1 MLAVLIK
8 RVLAPEMETTYEEF
22 SRKIIQAAVPAQ
34 GFISCKAFKDIN
46 DPCVRYALI
55 QMETLAD
62 WKCWQDSPERAAALG
77 PIQPMLQEPEIIS
90 ILTTA

>member
-8 RVLAPEMETTYEEF
+8 RVLAPGMETTYEEF
-22 SRKIIQAAVPAQ
+22 SRKIVQAAVPAQ
-34 GFISCKAFKDIN
+34 GFISSKVFKDIN
-46 DPCVRYALI
+46 DPCVRFALI

-62 WKCWQDSPERAAALG
+62 WQAWQQSPERAKALG
-77 PIQPMLQEPEIIS
+77 PIQPLMLEPETIS

>member
-8 RVLAPEMETTYEEF
+8 RVLAPGMETTYEEF
-22 SRKIIQAAVPAQ
+22 SRKIIQAAIPAQ
-34 GFISCKAFKDIN
+34 GFISSKAFKDIN
-46 DPCVRYALI
+46 DPCVRFALI

-62 WKCWQDSPERAAALG
+62 WKAWQKSSERAEALG
-77 PIQPMLQEPEIIS
+77 PIQPLMLEPETIS

>member
-22 SRKIIQAAVPAQ
+22 SRKIIQAAVPAD

-46 DPCVRYALI
+46 DPCVRFALI

-62 WKCWQDSPERAAALG
+62 WKAWQASAERAEALG
-77 PIQPMLQEPEIIS
+77 PIQPLMLEPETIS
-90 ILTTA
+90 ILTTT